1 MTGCISLISKVNSS
15 KWLKVEFNLKKVF
28 VVEFNLKNFVENSIF
43 FIKIL
48 TFLNK
53 IIGEFRLSL

>member
-1 MTGCISLISKVNSS
+1 MTGFISLISKVNSS

-53 IIGEFRLSL
+53 I